1 MSFLF
6 RFFFLFFFFVCFVLF
21 LSFFLRARSRSL
33 LECNLWTVLVKPK
46 RERGETRERG
56 GGGGGEEERGK
67 QAIERG
73 DIVE

>member
-1 MSFLF
+1 MSFFLV
-6 RFFFLFFFFVCFVLF
+6 FLFFVFVFLCFFVCVFF
-21 LSFFLRARSRSL
+21 WSFFLRARSRSL

-46 RERGETRERG
+46 RERGERESV
-56 GGGGGEEERGK
+56 GGGEEERGK